1 MIRLFNTSHPSVYLS
16 LLALSLVSRISLLFG
31 SDTGMQEID
40 ILDFSFK
47 MPSVATWILESFV
60 ILICSI
66 LINYLMTYR
75 QVVVMRSHL
84 PAFGFIVFSSFGIT
98 GDSALSISLSALLTL
113 LAFLNL
119 AQLKTL
125 SNPVSALFFGGLFIA
140 LSTALVPETAFLLI
154 PALYILSEAK
164 DGYGRSLFLLLVGF
178 MTALYFLWTAYFLFD
193 KGFVFIDTYLA
204 SFKFTIPNML
214 FEASGSVKLLLLV
227 LFTVLGLL
235 SSLAS
240 DAWKNVEPRRWQSM
254 WLLMLAT
261 FSVLAIFSTIQTN
274 LLAII
279 AMGLA
284 AIISPFFLARKRKPI
299 REFLFLVL
307 IVLCLGFQL
316 ISSQLI
322 VLT

>member
-1 MIRLFNTSHPSVYLS
+1 
-16 LLALSLVSRISLLFG
+16 
-31 SDTGMQEID
+31 MQEID
-40 ILDFSFK
+40 ILDFSFQ
-47 MPSVATWILESFV
+47 MPSVASWILESFV

-98 GDSALSISLSALLTL
+98 GSSALAISLSALLAL

-119 AQLKTL
+119 AQLKTQK
-125 SNPVSALFFGGLFIA
+125 NPVSALFFGGLFIA

-164 DGYGRSLFLLLVGF
+164 DGYGRSVFLLLVGF

-204 SFKFTIPNML
+204 SFKFTLPSML
-214 FEASGSVKLLLLV
+214 FKLSASIKLLLLV
-227 LFTVLGLL
+227 VFAAFGLL
-235 SSLAS
+235 STLAS
-240 DAWKNVEPRRWQSM
+240 DAWKNVEPRRWLSM

-261 FSVLAIFSTIQTN
+261 FSLVAVFSMVQTS
-274 LLAII
+274 LLAIL

-284 AIISPFFLARKRKPI
+284 ALISPFFLARKRKPI
-299 REFLFLVL
+299 REFLFLALL
-307 IVLCLGFQL
+307 ILCLGFQL
-316 ISSQLI
+316 LSSQLI
-322 VLT
+322 ALN

>member
-1 MIRLFNTSHPSVYLS
+1 
-16 LLALSLVSRISLLFG
+16 
-31 SDTGMQEID
+31 MQEID
-40 ILDFSFK
+40 ILDFSFQ
-47 MPSVATWILESFV
+47 MPSVASWILESFV

-98 GDSALSISLSALLTL
+98 GSSALAISLSALLAL

-119 AQLKTL
+119 AQLKTQK
-125 SNPVSALFFGGLFIA
+125 NPVSALFFGGLFIA

-164 DGYGRSLFLLLVGF
+164 DGYGRSVFLLLVGF

-204 SFKFTIPNML
+204 SFKFTLPSML
-214 FEASGSVKLLLLV
+214 FKLSASIKLLLLV
-227 LFTVLGLL
+227 VFAAFGLL
-235 SSLAS
+235 STLAS
-240 DAWKNVEPRRWQSM
+240 DAWKNVEPRRWLSM

-261 FSVLAIFSTIQTN
+261 FSLVAVFSMVQTS
-274 LLAII
+274 LLDIL

-284 AIISPFFLARKRKPI
+284 ALISPFFLARKRKPI
-299 REFLFLVL
+299 REFLFLALL
-307 IVLCLGFQL
+307 ILCLGFQL
-316 ISSQLI
+316 LSSQLI
-322 VLT
+322 ALT